1 MYDGVLEMVGTEDIV
16 AIGDV
21 AIAEVDRLFRRPLLS
36 RVTRPAGC

>member
-1 MYDGVLEMVGTEDIV
+1 MVGTEDIVAEDIV